1 MNLSKIFIER
11 PIMTTLLMVFILFF
25 GIFAYRAIPIS
36 DLPSVDFPT
45 IQVTVN
51 YPGANPE
58 TMANSIATPLEQNFM
73 TIDGLQTLFSMSNTG
88 TSNIVLQFGLGKD
101 INAAATDVE
110 SEISATLPQ
119 LPKNLPNNPTYQKV
133 NPTATPILYFAVI
146 CPTMTLG
153 KLYDYAN
160 TFIGNHLSMVEGVSQ
175 VQSFGSPYAV
185 RVQVDPQKLAAK
197 NIGFD
202 QVVNTIKAGNV
213 DISTGTLYGKR
224 DDFTVDVDGQ
234 IFNAAGYNELI
245 LKNEEG
251 TLLKIKDIGNALDS
265 LKNDK
270 YFMNYVTPEKTSPA
284 IILAIKRRAGA
295 NTIDVIDGVNKI
307 LKELSP
313 QLPAGLEI
321 NRVYDQSETII
332 EGINDLKTTLFIAF
346 ILVVCIIFISLGKAM
361 NTLIPVLALP
371 IAVLGT
377 FPVMYLFGFSL
388 DILSMLAITLSIGF
402 LVDDAIVVLE
412 NTVRHVQLGKPAKE
426 AALIGAKEIS
436 ITVLTITLCL
446 VAAFIPLI
454 FMSGI
459 VGRLFREFAITITIA
474 VLVSG
479 FVSLTLTPMLA
490 SLWLKPYDINRKTR
504 MERFSEKINERL
516 LGIYEPCLKWAL
528 GHPIT
533 MISIGFSSI
542 IASFFL
548 FVTVP
553 KDFLPPDDVGF
564 LQGFTLSRDGTSPFL
579 MNDYHK
585 EINAIAIDDPSVESM
600 ISVAS
605 YTNPNEGL
613 LFVRMKPFK
622 NRPNMYKV
630 IDELSKKVHN
640 VVGINVYLSPLPLI
654 NLSIGTTVQ
663 ALYQYSLTS
672 LDRDTLYE
680 FAPTL
685 IQQMATDPI
694 FAQVSSDLR
703 NKQPQWDLHI
713 LRDRASYFNV
723 TADQIENVFNY
734 AYSTNKISQINA
746 PINQYD
752 VIVETL
758 PEFYRNPA
766 VLSKLYVRSTTENL
780 VPLSEILEVKETA
793 GPLTVNHLNG
803 ISEVTISFN
812 LGEGVSLGQAVQ
824 RIEEITSGTTMPA
837 GVVGHVQGTAD
848 IFSSSFKS
856 LIFFFPLAFFVIYI
870 LLGILY
876 ESFVHPL
883 TVMSALPPTLLG
895 GLLTLLVFGETISI
909 YSFVG
914 LILLMGIVLKNGI
927 LMVDFAIEKREKEGK
942 SGYDAI
948 VEACLI
954 RFRPILM
961 TTIAAMMGAVPIALG
976 IGGAMAQNH
985 KGLGLTIVG
994 GLIISQTLTL
1004 LLTPVLYHLFEELQ
1018 EKIQKKNE
1026 SKTDIKP

>member
-11 PIMTTLLMVFILFF
+11 PIMTTLVMVFILFF
-25 GIFAYRAIPIS
+25 GIVAYRALPVS

-51 YPGANPE
+51 YPGANPD

-88 TSNIVLQFGLGKD
+88 TTNLVLQFGLDKD

-110 SEISATLPQ
+110 SEINATLPQ

-133 NPTATPILYFAVI
+133 NPTATPILYLTI
-146 CPTMTLG
+146 TCPTMTLG
-153 KLYDYAN
+153 TLYDYAN
-160 TFIGNHLSMVEGVSQ
+160 TFIGEHLSMVEGVSQ
-175 VQSFGSPYAV
+175 VQAFGSAYAV

-213 DISTGTLYGKR
+213 DISTGTLFGKR
-224 DDFTVDVDGQ
+224 DEFTIDVDGQ
-234 IFNAAGYNELI
+234 IFNAAGYNDLV
-245 LKNEEG
+245 LKNQDG
-251 TLLKIKDIGNALDS
+251 TLLKIKDIGNAIDS
-265 LKNDK
+265 LQNDK
-270 YFMNYVTPEKTSPA
+270 YFMNYVTPEKTSSA
-284 IILAIKRRAGA
+284 IILAIQRRAGA
-295 NTIDVIDGVNKI
+295 NTVQIINGVNAVLHK
-307 LKELSP
+307 LGP

-321 NRVYDQSETII
+321 TRVYDQSETIE
-332 EGINDLKTTLFIAF
+332 EGLADLKTTLFLAF
-346 ILVVCIIFISLGKAM
+346 ILVVCIIYITLGKAM

-371 IAVLGT
+371 LAVLGT
-377 FPVMYLFGFSL
+377 FPIMLLCGFSL

-426 AALIGAKEIS
+426 AAIIGAKEIS
-436 ITVLTITLCL
+436 VTVMTITLCL
-446 VAAFIPLI
+446 VSAFIPLI

-459 VGRLFREFAITITIA
+459 IGRLFREFAVTITIA

-479 FVSLTLTPMLA
+479 FISLTLTPMLA
-490 SLWLKPYDINRKTR
+490 SRWIKPYDPNRKTR
-504 MERFSEKINERL
+504 MERFSEKLNEKL
-516 LGIYEPCLKWAL
+516 LGIYEPSLKWAL
-528 GHPIT
+528 SHPIV
-533 MISIGFSSI
+533 MLSFGFCSVIVSLL
-542 IASFFL
+542 L
-548 FVTVP
+548 FVAVP

-564 LQGFTLSRDGTSPFL
+564 LQAFTLSRDGTSPFL
-579 MNDYHK
+579 MNEYH
-585 EINAIAIDDPSVESM
+585 EEVSAIAIKDPAVSSI

-605 YTNPNEGL
+605 YTNPNEGI

-622 NRPNMYKV
+622 DRPNMYKV
-630 IDELSKKVHN
+630 INELSLKLKD
-640 VVGINVYLSPLPLI
+640 VVGINVYFSPLPLI
-654 NLSIGTTVQ
+654 NLSLGTTVQ

-672 LDRDTLYE
+672 LDRNALYE

-685 IQQMATDPI
+685 LNMMMADPT
-694 FAQVSSDLR
+694 FAQVSTDLR
-703 NKQPQWDLHI
+703 DKQPQWDLHI

-758 PEFYRNPA
+758 PLYYRNPA
-766 VLSKLYVRSTTENL
+766 VLSKLYVNSTTGSL
-780 VPLSEILEVKETA
+780 VPLSEILEVKERA
-793 GPLTVNHLNG
+793 GPLTINHLNG
-803 ISEVTISFN
+803 IAAVTISFN
-812 LGEGVSLGQAVQ
+812 LGAGVSLGQAVQ
-824 RIEEITSGTTMPA
+824 RIDQLTKGQIPPGIL
-837 GVVGHVQGTAD
+837 GHVQGTAD
-848 IFSSSFKS
+848 IFSTSFKS
-856 LIFFFPLAFFVIYI
+856 LIFLFPLAFFVIYVV
-870 LLGILY
+870 LGILY
-876 ESFVHPL
+876 ESFIHPL

-895 GLLTLLVFGETISI
+895 GLLTLFIFREAISI

-942 SGYDAI
+942 SAYDAI
-948 VEACLI
+948 VEACRI

-985 KGLGLTIVG
+985 KGLGLAVVG
-994 GLIISQTLTL
+994 GLLISQTLTL
-1004 LLTPVLYHLFEELQ
+1004 LLTPVLYYLFEGLQ
-1018 EKIQKKNE
+1018 EKLQKA
-1026 SKTDIKP
+1026 T